1 VRPIIITLNLLAAL
15 ATILMIAFGGATSP
29 TAFLVAA
36 ANLACII
43 LLGIESSVK
52 RQPGLEQNMLQ
63 QFITLRRRAVRLS
76 YLAQEGTLSK
86 TGDTVR
92 FDAEGPDAANEF
104 MDSIMAIIEAV
115 P

>member
-36 ANLACII
+36 ANLTCIL

-52 RQPGLEQNMLQ
+52 RQPGLEQSMLQ
-63 QFITLRRRAVRLS
+63 QFITLRRRAIRLS

-86 TGDTVR
+86 TGNTVR
-92 FDAEGPDAANEF
+92 FDADGPDSANEF
-104 MDSIMAIIEAV
+104 IDTVMALVEEGK
-115 P
+115 